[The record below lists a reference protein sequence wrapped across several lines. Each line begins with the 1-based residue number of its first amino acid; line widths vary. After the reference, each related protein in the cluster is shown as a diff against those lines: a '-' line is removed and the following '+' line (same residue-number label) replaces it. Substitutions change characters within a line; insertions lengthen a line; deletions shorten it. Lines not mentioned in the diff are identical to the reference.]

1 MQYNKKCFFKHSINM
16 TNPQLNEIEQIE
28 RDINLLQDKL
38 KKLKNEKKRIA
49 KMPKGSK
56 RIAKKNKIHKKNKA
70 N

>member
-1 MQYNKKCFFKHSINM
+1 M

-56 RIAKKNKIHKKNKA
+56 RIAKKNKIRKKNKA